1 MVTFTIKIAHKGHR
15 KSSSEVNKP
24 ISKKVYGIIKE
35 DANGICC
42 CLVKCKLKDDSTIND
57 VLPFTSDSYEL
68 KGRII
73 VFTKEKRCNVYIRD
87 ETTAKFNNNP
97 DKYTTVRKN
106 WLCIGWVMLDKGKR
120 CFRLHEVVKPFTNY
134 NKDTELLNN
143 GIINK

>member
-24 ISKKVYGIIKE
+24 ISKKVYGLIKE
-35 DANGICC
+35 DTNGICC
-42 CLVKCKLKDDSTIND
+42 CLIKCKLKDSSTIND

-68 KGRII
+68 KGRLII
-73 VFTKEKRCNVYIRD
+73 FTREKRCNVYIRN
-87 ETTAKFNNNP
+87 ESTAKVGNNP
-97 DKYTTVRKN
+97 DRYTTVRKN
-106 WLCIGWVMLDKGKR
+106 WLCTGWVMIDKGKR

-134 NKDTELLNN
+134 DKDVELLSN

>member
-15 KSSSEVNKP
+15 KSSNEVNKP
-24 ISKKVYGIIKE
+24 ISKKVYGLIKE

-42 CLVKCKLKDDSTIND
+42 CLVKCKLKDDSILND

-120 CFRLHEVVKPFTNY
+120 YFRLHEVVKPFTNY